1 MKKTTQS
8 SNPTRL
14 KARLTFCTLDT
25 ILCPMKAAIYLAHP
39 AAMRKARLNQ
49 PRVNSEQARRQR
61 QLLQRVSEK
70 FSRYVTLWLPSE
82 PQRSQLRLHFF

>member
-25 ILCPMKAAIYLAHP
+25 ILCPMKAAIYLTDP
-39 AAMRKARLNQ
+39 VEMRKARLNQ
-49 PRVNSEQARRQR
+49 PRVSSEQARRQR
-61 QLLQRVSEK
+61 EALRRAAEK
-70 FSRYVTLWLPSE
+70 FSEDARKEISSRGRASKVA
-82 PQRSQLRLHFF
+82 